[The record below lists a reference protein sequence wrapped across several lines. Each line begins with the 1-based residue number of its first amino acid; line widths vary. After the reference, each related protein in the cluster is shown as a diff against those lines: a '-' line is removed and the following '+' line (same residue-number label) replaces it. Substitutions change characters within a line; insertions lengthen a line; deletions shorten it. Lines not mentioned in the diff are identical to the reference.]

1 MRTYPIHLNLAQIH
15 ILYEIAKL
23 EIHELKEQQRRT
35 MMGEADCW
43 GPEQMDRLRQW
54 TDLERKLMDRWYE
67 ALGEEMAPDP
77 GSLKGGEKE
86 WTSSGIT
93 ERTSGRS
100 PILTGRRGL
109 RTKKRPNGGHR
120 LDLWD

>member
-23 EIHELKEQQRRT
+23 EIHELKELQRRS
-35 MMGEADCW
+35 MAGEADCW

-54 TDLERKLMDRWYE
+54 TGLERKLMDRWYE

-77 GSLKGGEKE
+77 GSLKGGEKNGQALE
-86 WTSSGIT
+86 SP
-93 ERTSGRS
+93 RGRLAGPRS
-100 PILTGRRGL
+100 
-109 RTKKRPNGGHR
+109 
-120 LDLWD
+120 